1 MKKVSL
7 LSIIALI
14 SCLYSCNFKNN
25 HSNETNADSVVVE
38 KLVIADTYHLSGD
51 TAKPA
56 CKVVLTMEIPV
67 KYKQDSDYLH
77 LQKILSPLTFGDEYT
92 GDSLKQAAQKVVES
106 HVNAYKEI
114 EPEFEKDYFRTLTD
128 FVKSEYSQY
137 QIFPPGKLI
146 FNAFNLCP
154 FDKVK
159 VVIIGQDPYHGPGQ
173 AHGLCFSVNDGVPF
187 PPSLVNIFKEIKAD
201 IGTDAPATGNLTRWA
216 EQGVLLLNA
225 TLTVRAHQAGSHQ
238 NRGWETFTD
247 AAIRAL
253 AEEKEN
259 LVFILWGSYAQKKGA
274 FIDRNKH
281 LVLTSAHPSPLSAY
295 NGFFGNKQFSKTNA
309 YLREHGEKEIIF

>member
-25 HSNETNADSVVVE
+25 HSNETNADSVVAE

-106 HVNAYKEI
+106 HLNAYKEI
-114 EPEFEKDYFRTLTD
+114 EPEFEKELTKSGAHGMYSNRYYTIDLSNWGKIGLDDIFQPDSSDTLSSILLNRLMKQLNVSSPDSLLELGYFDTEDIIATENFYLTD
-128 FVKSEYSQY
+128 TGICWVYNPYEIACY
-137 QIFPPGKLI
+137 
-146 FNAFNLCP
+146 AT
-154 FDKVK
+154 
-159 VVIIGQDPYHGPGQ
+159 GQTSIEIP
-173 AHGLCFSVNDGVPF
+173 
-187 PPSLVNIFKEIKAD
+187 FKEID
-201 IGTDAPATGNLTRWA
+201 SYILPDSP
-216 EQGVLLLNA
+216 
-225 TLTVRAHQAGSHQ
+225 VR
-238 NRGWETFTD
+238 RL
-247 AAIRAL
+247 I
-253 AEEKEN
+253 K
-259 LVFILWGSYAQKKGA
+259 
-274 FIDRNKH
+274 
-281 LVLTSAHPSPLSAY
+281 
-295 NGFFGNKQFSKTNA
+295 
-309 YLREHGEKEIIF
+309 